1 LVAGLALRQAILTT
15 SEQTM
20 SVREQSIRLH
30 AKANHGRLR
39 LVGTWGKRPI
49 DDLRVACGAAGAVDK
64 LIRQTVAQARE
75 QGCSWS
81 EIGSA
86 LGISKQSAWERFAG
100 ED

>member
-1 LVAGLALRQAILTT
+1 
-15 SEQTM
+15 M
-20 SVREQSIRLH
+20 SVRDQSIRLH

-39 LVGTWGKRPI
+39 LVGTWGQRPI

>member
-1 LVAGLALRQAILTT
+1 
-15 SEQTM
+15 M
-20 SVREQSIRLH
+20 SVREKSIRMH

-39 LVGTWGKRPI
+39 LVGTWGKKPI

-81 EIGSA
+81 EIGTA

>member
-1 LVAGLALRQAILTT
+1 
-15 SEQTM
+15 M
-20 SVREQSIRLH
+20 SVREKSIRLH
-30 AKANHGRLR
+30 AKANQGRLR
-39 LVGTWGKRPI
+39 LVGTWGERPI

-64 LIRQTVAQARE
+64 LIRQTVAQARD

>member
-1 LVAGLALRQAILTT
+1 
-15 SEQTM
+15 M
-20 SVREQSIRLH
+20 SAREQSIRLH
-30 AKANHGRLR
+30 AKANKGRLR
-39 LVGTWGKRPI
+39 LVGTWGKQPI

-64 LIRQTVAQARE
+64 LIRQAVAQARD

-81 EIGSA
+81 QIGAA